1 MKFAVGY
8 QLFEGDGE
16 EPFID
21 VIRDYRNDIAEVYF
35 PWGDMPSGRSPL
47 ASRRGY
53 TNWGAQNQLIADL
66 CELRSMGIKLDL
78 LFNANC
84 YGGQAI
90 SKHLESQIASVIDY
104 LTETVGGI
112 DIITTTSLA
121 IARTVKKY
129 YPDIKVR
136 ASVNMRIGTVKGMEY
151 IADTFDEYYVQREFN
166 RNLTIV
172 KELKNWADANGKGL
186 YMLASS
192 GCLNFCSGQTFHD
205 NMVAHEKEIA
215 ETENIEDWIPHICW
229 NYLKNRDNWP
239 AVLQNSWVRPED
251 LHHYDDIFSVV
262 KLATRMHSRPRLVL
276 QSYTTRRHYGNL
288 LDLLEPGYSPAF
300 APNIINNS
308 DFPSDWFAKTSTC
321 GNQCHNCDYC
331 ARVLEGVLR

>member
-1 MKFAVGY
+1 
-8 QLFEGDGE
+8 
-16 EPFID
+16 
-21 VIRDYRNDIAEVYF
+21 
-35 PWGDMPSGRSPL
+35 MPSGRSPL

-66 CELRSMGIKLDL
+66 CQLRSMGIKLDL

-84 YGGQAI
+84 YGGLAI
-90 SKHLESQIASVIDY
+90 SKHLEAQIASVIDY
-104 LTETVGGI
+104 LAETVGGI

-129 YPDIKVR
+129 YPGIKVR

-166 RNLTIV
+166 RNLPIV
-172 KELKNWADANGKGL
+172 KELKSWADANGKNL
-186 YMLASS
+186 YMLANS

-205 NMVAHEKEIA
+205 NLVAHEKDIA
-215 ETENIEDWIPHICW
+215 ETDNIEDWIPHVCW
-229 NYLKNRDNWP
+229 NYLENRENWP

-251 LHHYDDIFSVV
+251 LHHYDDIFSIV

-300 APNIINNS
+300 APNMIDNS
-308 DFPSDWFAKTSTC
+308 EFPSDWFVKTSTC
-321 GNQCHNCDYC
+321 GNQCLKCDYC
-331 ARVLEGVLR
+331 AKVLEGVLR

>member
-1 MKFAVGY
+1 
-8 QLFEGDGE
+8 
-16 EPFID
+16 
-21 VIRDYRNDIAEVYF
+21 
-35 PWGDMPSGRSPL
+35 
-47 ASRRGY
+47 
-53 TNWGAQNQLIADL
+53 
-66 CELRSMGIKLDL
+66 LDL

-90 SKHLESQIASVIDY
+90 SKHLEAQTASVIDY
-104 LTETVGGI
+104 LAETVGGI

-129 YPDIKVR
+129 YPGIKVR

-186 YMLASS
+186 YMLANS

-251 LHHYDDIFSVV
+251 LHHYDDIFHVV

-300 APNIINNS
+300 VPNIINNS

-321 GNQCHNCDYC
+321 GNQCHKCDYC
-331 ARVLEGVLR
+331 ARVLERVLR